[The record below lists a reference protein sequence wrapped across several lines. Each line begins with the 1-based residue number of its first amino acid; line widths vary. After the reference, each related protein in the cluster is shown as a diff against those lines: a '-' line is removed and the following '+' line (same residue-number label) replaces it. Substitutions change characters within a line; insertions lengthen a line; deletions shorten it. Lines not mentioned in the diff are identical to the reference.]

1 MGNEYNIPK
10 LRFPEFSGEWKE
22 KKVGDVFS
30 IFNGYAFPSNESVEN
45 GVLWVKIADVGIQE
59 MKKDNLSFLPL
70 EFKEKHSK
78 FLLKKGD
85 YVVALTRPILS
96 GKLKIAQID
105 DYFDSSLLNQRVG
118 KIESQNS
125 KGFIFCYLQ
134 KDELIKSIENN
145 IAGSDPPNLS
155 TSEINSIEL
164 VIPSLPEQQKIA
176 SFLSAVDEKLQA
188 LKKKKSLLEQYKKGV
203 MQKIFSQEIRFK
215 DTSTSLS
222 ASDGSGFPEWEVKKL
237 GEIFNSEKG
246 KGISKNKVVDDGKY
260 ECVLYGEL
268 YTRYKEVIF
277 EIVSKTNEIDGTNS
291 KKGDLLI
298 PSSTTTT
305 GIDLANVTALNKDN
319 VLLGGDITI
328 LRSTEKINNVFYAY
342 YLSNYKKEEIA
353 SYAQGS
359 TIVHLY
365 YSHIKDMIIDLPS
378 FHEQTKIANFL
389 SAIDEKINLVNG
401 QVEKM
406 EVWKKGLLQK
416 MFV

>member
-1 MGNEYNIPK
+1 MEKQVNLPK
-10 LRFPEFSGEWKE
+10 LRFHEFTNTWE
-22 KKVGDVFS
+22 KKKLGEVTTYVDYRGRAPIKTDEGIFLVTAKNIKKGYIDYENSKEYVADDNYHNVMSKGLPEIGDILFTTEAPMGNVAQVDNKS
-30 IFNGYAFPSNESVEN
+30 IALAQRVIKFRG
-45 GVLWVKIADVGIQE
+45 
-59 MKKDNLSFLPL
+59 KDNVSNLYLLHYMLSDIFQNKLV
-70 EFKEKHSK
+70 EKAI
-78 FLLKKGD
+78 GTT
-85 YVVALTRPILS
+85 VQGIS
-96 GKLKIAQID
+96 GKELHKIKV
-105 DYFDSSLLNQRVG
+105 DY
-118 KIESQNS
+118 
-125 KGFIFCYLQ
+125 
-134 KDELIKSIENN
+134 
-145 IAGSDPPNLS
+145 P
-155 TSEINSIEL
+155 T
-164 VIPSLPEQQKIA
+164 LPEQQKIA
-176 SFLSAVDEKLQA
+176 SFLSAVDEKLHA
-188 LKKKKSLLEQYKKGV
+188 LKKKKSLLDQYKKGV
-203 MQKIFSQEIRFK
+203 MQKIFSQELKFRDDHGNEF
-215 DTSTSLS
+215 
-222 ASDGSGFPEWEVKKL
+222 AEWEVKKL
-237 GEIFNSEKG
+237 GVIFNSEKG

-389 SAIDEKINLVNG
+389 SAIDEKIQLVQG
-401 QVEKM
+401 QLDKM
-406 EVWKKGLLQK
+406 EVWKKGLLQQ